1 MFAALL
7 LAFLQAPADPFEKWE
22 KAIVAIE
29 KRLKEKPPAK
39 GGVAFVG
46 SSSIVKWNLDKSFP
60 GKDYTNVGFGGSVI
74 RDSTHFIDRIVV
86 PIEPSAIVFYAGDND
101 LGAKRTPEQVLEDY
115 QAFVKAVH
123 AKFPKTKIHYIPVK
137 PSIARWK
144 LYDVQKV
151 ANAKVKEFAAKD
163 ERLSYVDIV
172 PAMLGAD
179 GMPIPDLFVKDGLH
193 MSDKGYEVWTGP
205 VMKALAK

>member
-60 GKDYTNVGFGGSVI
+60 GKNYTNLGFGGSVI
-74 RDSTHFIDRIVV
+74 RDSTHFIDRIIL

-101 LGAKRTPEQVLEDY
+101 IGAKRTPEQVLEDY

-123 AKFPKTKIHYIPVK
+123 AKLPKAKIHYIPVK